1 MRSAVAI
8 IALLS
13 TPSLAVLRPVVAR
26 RAPPPSLGLGRLL
39 FGDSRAALRASVK
52 RKLAVPG
59 LSSLPPEAVDGAV
72 DSLLG
77 LVSTVAPGFSADGA
91 LLTSI
96 QQQRGRLRREWS
108 AEFSRT
114 VQDVPILGDAASRA
128 KVGDMLFDGVFDL
141 LLRTEQFEGLRPPA
155 ERLRLAE
162 ERVALVKAE
171 LGVLRLLWIRL
182 VQRRRALALL
192 LATAYAAALYVGAAP
207 PPSRKALAAA
217 ATSARAACA
226 AAWAA
231 LPGVWAA
238 VPGACAAAW
247 AAVADGA
254 RWALAQFIALE
265 LWMPRRV
272 VALARDALDAAAGL
286 LRS

>member
-1 MRSAVAI
+1 M
-8 IALLS
+8 
-13 TPSLAVLRPVVAR
+13 
-26 RAPPPSLGLGRLL
+26 L

-192 LATAYAAALYVGAAP
+192 LATAHAAALYVGAAP
-207 PPSRKALAAA
+207 PPSRKR
-217 ATSARAACA
+217 SPPPRQ
-226 AAWAA
+226 
-231 LPGVWAA
+231 
-238 VPGACAAAW
+238 
-247 AAVADGA
+247 
-254 RWALAQFIALE
+254 R
-265 LWMPRRV
+265 PRRV
-272 VALARDALDAAAGL
+272 RRGVGRAARRLGRGARRVRRGVGRGRRRRAVGPRPIHCARALDAAKGGGAGA
-286 LRS
+286 

>member
-1 MRSAVAI
+1 MAAILLAV
-8 IALLS
+8 
-13 TPSLAVLRPVVAR
+13 SLAVLRPAALVAR
-26 RAPPPSLGLGRLL
+26 RAPPPRAGLGRVL

-91 LLTSI
+91 VLTSI

-114 VQDVPILGDAASRA
+114 VPILGDAASRA

-254 RWALAQFIALE
+254 RWALAKFIALE

-272 VALARDALDAAAGL
+272 VALARGALEAAAGL